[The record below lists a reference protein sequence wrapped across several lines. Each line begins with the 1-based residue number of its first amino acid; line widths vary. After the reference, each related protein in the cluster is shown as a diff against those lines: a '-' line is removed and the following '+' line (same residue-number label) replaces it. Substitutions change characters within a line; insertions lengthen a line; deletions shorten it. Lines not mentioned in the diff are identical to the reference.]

1 MLLYEFVIIGRHT
14 TTDCCLSRDRS
25 RLRTESNGHGSAP
38 LIVHVDPIPV
48 STTAEQCMAE
58 PDRPELDHV
67 LFGVAR
73 DLIVRGD
80 SPDLPRGWDRLRRQI
95 RPGRRSFFTARAS
108 SERLTTDALDWWK
121 SFAEGRFLHSQ
132 GVVRETDHRRTGLV
146 EKFCRGPNRRYRVP
160 HRSRR
165 ARHRLPPIESHGV
178 PAIPSSSR
186 FTPFSS
192 SARSGRRVPRATSL
206 LGVTGLAHVPR
217 QHLADSHAPC
227 RA

>member
-1 MLLYEFVIIGRHT
+1 MLLYEFVIFGRHT
-14 TTDCCLSRDRS
+14 TTAVSPETAGDSP
-25 RLRTESNGHGSAP
+25 ESNGHGSAP
-38 LIVHVDPIPV
+38 LTVHVDPIPV

-80 SPDLPRGWDRLRRQI
+80 SPDLPRGWDGQTQTSYL
-95 RPGRRSFFTARAS
+95 ARAQ
-108 SERLTTDALDWWK
+108 K
-121 SFAEGRFLHSQ
+121 FLHSQ

-165 ARHRLPPIESHGV
+165 ARHRLPPIESHGA

-186 FTPFSS
+186 FTPYSS

-217 QHLADSHAPC
+217 QHLADSHAPY

>member
-14 TTDCCLSRDRS
+14 TTTAVLVQRPQS
-25 RLRTESNGHGSAP
+25 TPESNGHGSAP

-80 SPDLPRGWDRLRRQI
+80 SPDHPRGWDRLRRQI

-108 SERLTTDALDWWK
+108 SERLTTDALDWLK
-121 SFAEGRFLHSQ
+121 SFAEGRIDVTEYL
-132 GVVRETDHRRTGLV
+132 TDLV
-146 EKFCRGPNRRYRVP
+146 ERAPQATS
-160 HRSRR
+160 HR
-165 ARHRLPPIESHGV
+165 ESHGV

-186 FTPFSS
+186 FTPYSS

-217 QHLADSHAPC
+217 QHLADSHAPY